1 MKKSSL
7 SVRFVIRNCPEKTNR
22 KDISY
27 QFIRK
32 VLNLNVQFVKEN
44 SVEKTTCWHIKMSAV
59 NVNIATNN
67 FPRHRSF

>member
-7 SVRFVIRNCPEKTNR
+7 SVRFVIRNGAEKMIC

-32 VLNLNVQFVKEN
+32 ALNLNVQCVKKNLVGKE
-44 SVEKTTCWHIKMSAV
+44 TCWHIKMSAV
-59 NVNIATNN
+59 NVNIATNS